1 MIEDECK
8 PQNINSLQCN
18 TVFSRPT
25 QSLLQKWLR
34 ENHKLIISINIM
46 SDLSYYSLL
55 IDINENKLN
64 LKHQSKS
71 RGFNMYE
78 EALEDGL
85 QEALN

>member
-1 MIEDECK
+1 
-8 PQNINSLQCN
+8 
-18 TVFSRPT
+18 
-25 QSLLQKWLR
+25 
-34 ENHKLIISINIM
+34 M

-85 QEALN
+85 QEALELI